1 MGVIRAEPA
10 RVSDWAAR
18 SIGAAWRAF
27 DLQLAAYAALLG
39 AIGLIMAYS
48 NSVEQGQS
56 LLDGSTTFVRGLMWT
71 GIALIAFVIA
81 TAFDYKWLKTFAW
94 PLYGLQIALLLGT
107 LAIGSGVGG
116 SARWVSIGPL
126 QFQFSEIAK
135 ILMIVVLA
143 NYLGARQGKLT
154 TLPSILGACLLVG
167 PPWILVMA
175 QPDLGTSLV
184 LLAILGG
191 MLFMSGAS
199 LRWLAAIAIT
209 VLAALPFVWNNVL
222 RDYQQQ
228 RILSF
233 LEPSND
239 IQGAGWQIHQSQIA
253 VGSGGWFGK
262 GLTNGTQNQLNF
274 LPVQESDFVAAI
286 YLEELGFLGAL
297 LLLVLFAA
305 LLWRILV
312 GGWRS
317 KDPFG
322 TMFAAGLASMILFQ
336 LVVNL
341 GMVVGIM
348 PITGI
353 PLPFVSHGGASSA
366 GPPQDLVDLV
376 PVGPPDRHPIEPL
389 EVLEVGPGDLADR
402 PAHVAPELEDGPRRI
417 PGWRSRGAVALR
429 LAHRRG
435 VVATAG
441 SGAAGRPI
449 SGHRLG
455 RPARAG
461 GRGSWLI
468 PTGRGWARR
477 GRRTRR
483 RRRSRRAGPT

>member
-107 LAIGSGVGG
+107 LAIGSGVVG

-154 TLPSILGACLLVG
+154 TLPSILGACVLVG

-239 IQGAGWQIHQSQIA
+239 IQGAGWQLHQSQIA

-336 LVVNL
+336 VVVNL

-353 PLPFVSHGGASSA
+353 PLPFVSHGGASLISLA
-366 GPPQDLVDLV
+366 
-376 PVGPPDRHPIEPL
+376 VG
-389 EVLEVGPGDLADR
+389 
-402 PAHVAPELEDGPRRI
+402 
-417 PGWRSRGAVALR
+417 
-429 LAHRRG
+429 
-435 VVATAG
+435 
-441 SGAAGRPI
+441 
-449 SGHRLG
+449 LG
-455 RPARAG
+455 ILQSINIR
-461 GRGSWLI
+461 
-468 PTGRGWARR
+468 
-477 GRRTRR
+477 
-483 RRRSRRAGPT
+483 

>member
-154 TLPSILGACLLVG
+154 TLPSILGACVLVG

-336 LVVNL
+336 LIVNL

-353 PLPFVSHGGASSA
+353 PLPFVSHGGASLISLA
-366 GPPQDLVDLV
+366 
-376 PVGPPDRHPIEPL
+376 VG
-389 EVLEVGPGDLADR
+389 
-402 PAHVAPELEDGPRRI
+402 
-417 PGWRSRGAVALR
+417 
-429 LAHRRG
+429 
-435 VVATAG
+435 
-441 SGAAGRPI
+441 
-449 SGHRLG
+449 LG
-455 RPARAG
+455 ILQSINIRQ
-461 GRGSWLI
+461 
-468 PTGRGWARR
+468 
-477 GRRTRR
+477 TRVEW
-483 RRRSRRAGPT
+483 

>member
-71 GIALIAFVIA
+71 GIALIAFVLA

-107 LAIGSGVGG
+107 LAIGTGVGG

-154 TLPSILGACLLVG
+154 TLPSILGACVLVG

-353 PLPFVSHGGASSA
+353 PLPFVSHGGASLISLA
-366 GPPQDLVDLV
+366 
-376 PVGPPDRHPIEPL
+376 VG
-389 EVLEVGPGDLADR
+389 
-402 PAHVAPELEDGPRRI
+402 
-417 PGWRSRGAVALR
+417 
-429 LAHRRG
+429 
-435 VVATAG
+435 
-441 SGAAGRPI
+441 
-449 SGHRLG
+449 LG
-455 RPARAG
+455 ILQSINIRQTRAE
-461 GRGSWLI
+461 W
-468 PTGRGWARR
+468 
-477 GRRTRR
+477 
-483 RRRSRRAGPT
+483 